1 MGVAK
6 EAAEPEANEEVEEV
20 EQEDFKQETKSPKH
34 NIDKL
39 IDISLS
45 SSKILNIPGHYHK

>member
-6 EAAEPEANEEVEEV
+6 EAAEPEANEEVD
-20 EQEDFKQETKSPKH
+20 QEDFKQETKSPKH